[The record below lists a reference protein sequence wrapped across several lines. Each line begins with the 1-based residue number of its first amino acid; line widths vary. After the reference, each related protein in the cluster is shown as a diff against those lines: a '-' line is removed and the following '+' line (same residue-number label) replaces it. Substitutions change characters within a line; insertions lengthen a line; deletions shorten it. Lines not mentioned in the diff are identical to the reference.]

1 MRTPRH
7 LILVFGI
14 AFFAEGLV
22 GVIAPHQ
29 FRTLVIWLQTPPL
42 WPTSIALRALIGILL
57 LFAPDTV
64 RFPAAIRVV
73 GVITLVG
80 AIVGGFAT
88 HVQQLGES
96 PWWRLPAALLTVAGA
111 VLVLASRSKP

>member
-1 MRTPRH
+1 MRTPRI
-7 LILVFGI
+7 LISVFGI
-14 AFFAEGLV
+14 AFFVEGLV
-22 GVIAPHQ
+22 GVIAPDQ
-29 FRTLVIWLQTPPL
+29 FRALVILLQTPPV
-42 WPTSIALRALIGILL
+42 WPTSVVLRALIGILL
-57 LFAPDTV
+57 LLAPGTV

-96 PWWRLPAALLTVAGA
+96 PWWRLPAALLMIAGG
-111 VLVLASRSKP
+111 VLVLASRNKP

>member
-1 MRTPRH
+1 MRTPRL
-7 LILVFGI
+7 LILVFGV
-14 AFFAEGLV
+14 AFFAEGLM
-22 GVIAPHQ
+22 GVTAPHQ
-29 FRTLVIWLQTPPL
+29 FRALVIWLQTPPL
-42 WPTSIALRALIGILL
+42 WPTSVALRALIGGLL
-57 LFAPDTV
+57 LFAPVTA

-73 GVITLVG
+73 GVITLIG

-96 PWWRLPAALLTVAGA
+96 PWWRLPAALLMVAGV

>member
-1 MRTPRH
+1 MRTPRT
-7 LILVFGI
+7 LISVFGI

-22 GVIAPHQ
+22 GVVAPHQ
-29 FRTLVIWLQTPPL
+29 FRALVIWLQTPPI
-42 WPTSIALRALIGILL
+42 WPTSVALRALIGILL
-57 LFAPDTV
+57 LFAPGTV
-64 RFPAAIRVV
+64 RLPAAIRAV

-96 PWWRLPAALLTVAGA
+96 PWWRLPAALLTAAGG
-111 VLVLASRSKP
+111 VLALASRNKP